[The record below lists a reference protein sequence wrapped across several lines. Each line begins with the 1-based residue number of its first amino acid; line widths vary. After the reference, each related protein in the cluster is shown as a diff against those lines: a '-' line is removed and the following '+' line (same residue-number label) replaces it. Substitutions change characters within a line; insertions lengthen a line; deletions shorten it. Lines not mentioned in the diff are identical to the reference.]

1 MAAGALPDPWGVSQE
16 AWESIEAN
24 LFAASLFPYLAF
36 LWLLDRPETEC
47 PPRVSFAFKFLLVFV
62 FATIPAGIYA
72 KLHYGTILANVD
84 WLHGTAESLLTV
96 TNLLLV
102 ISLRDA
108 VNSATGGKGT
118 DSDLGS
124 VKGALLGLT
133 LAVTLLGSTAAPLS
147 ADALLAAAPD
157 AATTAAAATEQL
169 SLSSGLLPLIHDEP
183 SNALSI
189 PTWAVH
195 TSSVIEYLVAM
206 GLVWNYAEA
215 TDNPR
220 WKGLTWGM
228 LPLHSSGI
236 TACVYHLFYNSPSL
250 NALVALQ
257 ASLTVIGNTT
267 CAAAAF
273 RIWREGVD
281 RLESSGEASRASAS
295 SSSSAQKRGVE
306 EEDDDDLLAPGWEDL
321 GEAYKGRHEPRLCP
335 EARGMVAGARRRHQ
349 VRGARPGPSLLRAAA
364 ASLPRNHRDPV
375 PIQRGQVG
383 PPLRQGWRCSCR
395 YGSLI
400 ERQQLGPQPPLLCD
414 SWCLVPWHKGC
425 KQNTAEQLF
434 SL

>member
-1 MAAGALPDPWGVSQE
+1 M
-16 AWESIEAN
+16 
-24 LFAASLFPYLAF
+24 
-36 LWLLDRPETEC
+36 
-47 PPRVSFAFKFLLVFV
+47 SFAFKFLLVFV

-157 AATTAAAATEQL
+157 AASATAAAAATEQL

-295 SSSSAQKRGVE
+295 SSSSAQKRGAE

-321 GEAYKGRHEPRLCP
+321 GEAYKDDTNLVFALKLAAWSLVLG
-335 EARGMVAGARRRHQ
+335 VAIKYGELALELPFSEQ
-349 VRGARPGPSLLRAAA
+349 PLLPSLAIIGIPSLFNVAKWARLSAKDGAAA
-364 ASLPRNHRDPV
+364 AATDP
-375 PIQRGQVG
+375 
-383 PPLRQGWRCSCR
+383 
-395 YGSLI
+395 
-400 ERQQLGPQPPLLCD
+400 
-414 SWCLVPWHKGC
+414 
-425 KQNTAEQLF
+425 
-434 SL
+434 